1 MPIDTSKIKKNTK
14 AKRNSKSFDL
24 NEFLN
29 KDIQLFG
36 SKLNDKK
43 KQSFYGELAVLIKA
57 GITLKEALTIITQ
70 EQKKDKDKKLFN
82 QIDND
87 LVSGQK
93 FSETLLSSGAFSNY
107 EYYSV
112 QIGEETGT
120 LTTVLEELASFYE
133 KKVEQKRIIT
143 GALTYPFVVM
153 ITAFGAIFFMLRFV
167 VPMFEDIFS
176 RLGGDLPYLTK
187 LVIYASE
194 WLGSYYYLLFLFVF
208 AFVVI
213 HQKAKKYDK
222 YQHYLGN
229 FVLKIPIFGELMRKI
244 YVTQFSQSLRLLN
257 ASSVPLLNSI
267 ELIQKMISFYPLKTG
282 LKQIENEILLGHT
295 LSEGMKKVKIFD
307 NKMVSLI
314 KVAEETNQLD
324 YMFAKISEEYNK
336 DVEHQ
341 SKLLS
346 TIMEPLIIVFLG
358 ILVAIILIAMYLP
371 MFQLSTTIQ

>member
-14 AKRNSKSFDL
+14 VKRSSNSFDL
-24 NEFLN
+24 NDFLN

-43 KQSFYGELAVLIKA
+43 KQSFYSELAVLIKA
-57 GITLKEALTIITQ
+57 GITLKEALTIITE
-70 EQKKDKDKKLFN
+70 EQKKEKDKKLFN
-82 QIDND
+82 QIDTD
-87 LVSGQK
+87 LVSGQR
-93 FSETLLSSGAFSNY
+93 FSEALLSSGAFSNY

-120 LTTVLEELASFYE
+120 LTTVLEELASFYD

-153 ITAFGAIFFMLRFV
+153 ITAFGAIFFMLHFV

-187 LVIYASE
+187 LVISASE
-194 WLGSYYYLLFLFVF
+194 WLGAYYYLIFIFVF
-208 AFVVI
+208 AFVVM

-222 YQHYLGN
+222 YKYYLGN
-229 FVLKIPIFGELMRKI
+229 FVLKIPVFGELMRKI
-244 YVTQFSQSLRLLN
+244 YISQFSQSLRLLN

-282 LKQIENEILLGHT
+282 LKRIEEEILLGHT

-324 YMFAKISEEYNK
+324 YMFSKISEEYNK

-358 ILVAIILIAMYLP
+358 ILVAIILVAMYLP